1 MKWVG
6 MFAAAVVG
14 CLMSAVSSAQQFN
27 VALFTKTAGWHHDA
41 INEGVTTIKRL
52 GELHNFNVFWTEN
65 ADLIFKDEH
74 LSKYKVVIFLL
85 TTGDALNDEQQA
97 AFERF
102 IRAGN
107 GYVGIHSASDTEYK
121 WPWYT
126 KMVG

>member
-65 ADLIFKDEH
+65 ADLVFKDEH
-74 LSKYKVVIFLL
+74 L
-85 TTGDALNDEQQA
+85 
-97 AFERF
+97 
-102 IRAGN
+102 
-107 GYVGIHSASDTEYK
+107 
-121 WPWYT
+121 
-126 KMVG
+126 